1 MGNPRLPEVPGRY
14 FFKYFSM
21 PYQENF
27 EMFCPFFPGCPNLTH
42 RTEQELKAT
51 SESFEAVSCSPIS
64 IQNQTDFYYGAGVN
78 DTDGDKSILSD
89 SSNTSALQGS
99 AQFRGV
105 EVHGEQD
112 ELFRNE
118 GEVNSFLSTNET
130 ANGWGGESNQEY
142 NEGNG
147 IFLQSGGQEQ
157 LAERQAGE
165 GQGYV
170 GADGQYRAPDV
181 QGGEGAGGFQQ
192 AGGQGQLAEGQA
204 GEGQG
209 YVGAD
214 GQYRAPDVQRGD
226 GNGVLQLGSQDTEE
240 GRASS
245 QPDLIANAEEDDD
258 FDFSNHRVRFPGAV
272 KQDGI
277 QDLVEQGSQSPPS
290 KLDWLNDNMD
300 LGSAEPSTQNEGK
313 VGNSEEVEDAA
324 VPEPGHG
331 LEHAVFGAIGVFAV
345 GVVAAIVI
353 AVRRRRGTVPPARK
367 GDVQGDYVAVEMQP
381 TAQGDDDFGGFAAV
395 GNLDENDASGEKQA
409 LKAWDDGDG
418 WDEFDAL
425 DEGRSLPT
433 LTAYDSNGVKGLLDL
448 ERGDQGIV
456 NIMVTFKS
464 SSLTEISPFS
474 CK

>member
-170 GADGQYRAPDV
+170 GADGQYRAPDM
-181 QGGEGAGGFQQ
+181 QSGEGAGGFQP